1 MLRKLK
7 GLSILVRF
15 ELPLAAG
22 VCTVIGEL
30 VALDFLPPLQTILF
44 GFLSVFFLSAA
55 ALILNDVF
63 DVESDRINAPHR
75 PIPSG
80 MVSITDVVI
89 FFVVV
94 TLAGLVF
101 AGMISL
107 QAFLVAI
114 FVWMIGFLY
123 NWKFKKLGLPGN
135 MMVSF
140 SVGMTF
146 FFGGIAVN
154 NPFSIPV
161 LFFSLWSFF
170 FNLGEEISADAMDM
184 EGDNEA
190 GSKSLA
196 IKFGREVAIRVG
208 TSIFFF
214 VIAASGL
221 PFILGWL
228 KLIFLPPILF
238 ADAVTLISAIQLLNP
253 NTTNRRKWIR
263 WIYLSG
269 LVAMLGFLIIHIYR
283 VIS

>member
-1 MLRKLK
+1 MLRKLH
-7 GLSILVRF
+7 GLLILVRF

-22 VCTVIGEL
+22 ICTVIGEL
-30 VALDFLPPLQTILF
+30 VALDHLPPLRIILL
-44 GFLSVFFLSAA
+44 GFSSVFLLSAA

-80 MVSITDVVI
+80 MVSIREVVI
-89 FFVVV
+89 FFILV
-94 TLAGLVF
+94 TLTGLALATLITF
-101 AGMISL
+101 
-107 QAFLVAI
+107 QAFLVAF
-114 FVWMIGFLY
+114 FVWVIGFLY
-123 NWKFKKLGLPGN
+123 NWKFKKLGLVGN

-154 NPFSIPV
+154 NPFSTPV
-161 LFFSLWSFF
+161 IFFSLWSFF

-196 IKFGREVAIRVG
+196 IKFGREAAIRVG
-208 TSIFFF
+208 ASIFFF
-214 VIAASGL
+214 VIAASSL
-221 PFILGWL
+221 PFIFGWFEL
-228 KLIFLPPILF
+228 VFLPPILF
-238 ADAVTLISAIQLLNP
+238 ADAITLISAIQLLNP
-253 NTTNRRKWIR
+253 NTANRRKWIR

-269 LVAMLGFLIIHIYR
+269 LVAMIGFLIIHIYR